1 MKTFIK
7 KVMVVLVVLAAVVD
21 WPVEIDAG
29 KGDAVVKVAKPLLK
43 SCAKQSK
50 NAEVEVNKAT
60 QEMKRLVNEAAE
72 NPNVQRGFAGSRAVQ
87 NATRSRA
94 VQNATRSSAQT
105 TSQPRMLT
113 CPRCNGKGSVQA
125 NDGYVY
131 SCSRCNGTGKIFTR

>member
-7 KVMVVLVVLAAVVD
+7 KVMVVLVVLAVIVD
-21 WPVEIDAG
+21 WPVEIYAG
-29 KGDAVVKVAKPLLK
+29 KGEAVAKVTGSLLK
-43 SCAKQSK
+43 SCAKESK
-50 NAEVEVNKAT
+50 SAEVEVNKAT

-72 NPNVQRGFAGSRAVQ
+72 NPNVQRGAFVG
-87 NATRSRA
+87 SRA

-113 CPRCNGKGSVQA
+113 CPRCYGKGNVQG

-131 SCSRCNGTGKIFTR
+131 SCSRCNGTGKIFVK